1 MTAKGTAKSSVCVC
15 VYGGVEAGTLQVVSA
30 VGKKGSQPGIHTLA

>member
-1 MTAKGTAKSSVCVC
+1 MAKGTAKNSVCVC
-15 VYGGVEAGTLQVVSA
+15 GGGVEAGTLQVVSA